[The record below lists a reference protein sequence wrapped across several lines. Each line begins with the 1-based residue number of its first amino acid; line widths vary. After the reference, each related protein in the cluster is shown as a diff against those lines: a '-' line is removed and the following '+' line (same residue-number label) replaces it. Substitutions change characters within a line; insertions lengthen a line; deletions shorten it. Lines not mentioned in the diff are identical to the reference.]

1 MSSVSDL
8 KRIKKSV
15 ETMNIDNLRNVYS
28 IINNNNELITRKSDC
43 FLINLGNLRSNTIN
57 ELINFID
64 FLDNNTKLLEED
76 ELIKQE
82 YARELLHDDNL
93 DNDNLDD
100 DNEDN
105 EDNLDDEEDNLD
117 DEEDNDEEDN

>member
-43 FLINLGNLRSNTIN
+43 FLINLGNLSSDTIN

-82 YARELLHDDNL
+82 YARELLH
-93 DNDNLDD
+93 NDNN
-100 DNEDN
+100 DNN
-105 EDNLDDEEDNLD
+105 EDNLDDEDDGDNLDNEDDGDNLD
-117 DEEDNDEEDN
+117 DEDNE